1 MLTADRTQGIGNGN
15 NPLVKVNTKSSFCTD
30 KSLNRSWKIR

>member
-1 MLTADRTQGIGNGN
+1 MYPADRTQGIGY
-15 NPLVKVNTKSSFCTD
+15 NPPVRVNTKSSFCTD